1 MTHTLE
7 HPPSY
12 PSPDS
17 PDTGPPQ
24 HWRLRTKVLIGVGAL
39 VAVAGGIV
47 GLDYAVSETQ
57 HQSRAFQ
64 ESVTAVDADI
74 AAGSLRIVA
83 SDQPGVSVEMTVRS
97 GLRSPSHSESVV
109 NGHLVIHSG
118 CGFAFDTCWINYVI
132 RVPEG
137 VAVTAHG
144 DGDDIDLVGMTGDVD
159 VSLNGGDAHL
169 GFAGAPVHVKARANG
184 GRIVIAVPDD
194 GQAYHVNAKSE
205 GGSTHVDVRTDPA
218 SDHVIDAHVS
228 GGSVVVQYNK

>member
-1 MTHTLE
+1 
-7 HPPSY
+7 
-12 PSPDS
+12 
-17 PDTGPPQ
+17 
-24 HWRLRTKVLIGVGAL
+24 
-39 VAVAGGIV
+39 
-47 GLDYAVSETQ
+47 
-57 HQSRAFQ
+57 
-64 ESVTAVDADI
+64 
-74 AAGSLRIVA
+74 
-83 SDQPGVSVEMTVRS
+83 MTVRS

-169 GFAGAPVHVKARANG
+169 GFAAAPGHVKARANG